1 MKFSPKWYDNKHV
14 RNILRRA
21 NELKAAFDKAVRD
34 GISIGEASGF
44 NDPEGEF
51 YISQYPAI
59 KSRFDR
65 LIASLQQELQLII
78 GNGINEEWQL
88 SNEKNDALVAT
99 VITGTSLPKNIIKR
113 WSNRNL
119 AALAAFKGRK
129 EKGLGLSERVWNLT
143 SQFKSEMELALE
155 IGLGDG
161 LSAAELSRAVRGY
174 LNEPHKLFRRI
185 RDEKGMLRLSKAAAA
200 YHPGQGVYRSSYK
213 NALRLAA
220 TEINMAYHSADHE
233 RWQQLD
239 FVVGIEVRL
248 SGNHTCLGKDGKPHP
263 FHDICD
269 ELAGRYPKDFKF
281 IGWHPNCRCYAVS
294 ILKSDKE
301 LEADTQRMLDGEP
314 PIPSDESDNAVKEMP
329 QSFNDWVKENQE
341 RIAKANE
348 RGKLPY
354 FLRDNAS
361 KWQKIINSQFLSVK
375 IGNIYMPLTSLLS
388 EASLKETTH
397 GKVWIHLSHGK
408 QEKAE
413 NIEIASYFAN
423 KYGHRILLLP
433 NPQGVK
439 SPDIFNLSLG
449 TIQEYKVN
457 KTPTTSAVDRSIRDG
472 AKQADEI
479 VLQIKSE
486 ISFSELKDALSD
498 RIARTPN
505 VKAVTLIWNNK
516 DVRFD
521 RSQILM
527 PAFKIQPGDF
537 K

>member
-14 RNILRRA
+14 RNTLRRA
-21 NELKAAFDKAVRD
+21 NELKAAFDKAVLD
-34 GISIGEASGF
+34 GTSIGEASGF

-78 GNGINEEWQL
+78 GSGIDEEWQL

-99 VITGTSLPKNIIKR
+99 VITGTSLPKNITKR

-143 SQFKSEMELALE
+143 AQFKSEIELALE

-220 TEINMAYHSADHE
+220 TEINMAYRSADHE

-248 SGNHTCLGKDGKPHP
+248 SGNHTCLGRDGKPHP

-301 LEADTQRMLDGEP
+301 LEADTQRMLKGELP
-314 PIPSDESDNAVKEMP
+314 MPSDESVNTVKEMP
-329 QSFNDWVKENQE
+329 QAFKNWIEDNQE
-341 RIAKANE
+341 RIIKAKE
-348 RGKLPY
+348 RGTLPY
-354 FLRDNAS
+354 FLRDNRE
-361 KWQKIINSQFLSVK
+361 IIGNVNWNETVQYGKGSIEISHLINRSDNDYAKLLQIARFFANTGKHVVLTPKMTRPPKFDYDSIYGLLRGTPYYGKCPDLK
-375 IGNIYMPLTSLLS
+375 IGNHWYEHEGFVSDNPKRAFSNMVNHGLKQCSRIIIDRPNLTERFML
-388 EASLKETTH
+388 
-397 GKVWIHLSHGK
+397 
-408 QEKAE
+408 
-413 NIEIASYFAN
+413 
-423 KYGHRILLLP
+423 
-433 NPQGVK
+433 
-439 SPDIFNLSLG
+439 
-449 TIQEYKVN
+449 
-457 KTPTTSAVDRSIRDG
+457 RSIHNRIRQG
-472 AKQADEI
+472 IMVDE
-479 VLQIKSE
+479 VW
-486 ISFSELKDALSD
+486 LKDSD
-498 RIARTPN
+498 GSLTPLY
-505 VKAVTLIWNNK
+505 KKT
-516 DVRFD
+516 D
-521 RSQILM
+521 
-527 PAFKIQPGDF
+527 G
-537 K
+537 